1 VSSFKLL
8 GVIINNALKWD
19 DHITV
24 VTSKA
29 AKRLWFLKKT
39 KCSGV
44 SQADLVYYYQ
54 AVIRPVVEYACPVWH
69 TSITG
74 QQSKKLDSIQQR
86 VCEIILHDRPYN
98 DACTV
103 LGLSTLHERRQ
114 EQCQKTLRNLLVV
127 LITVCIT
134 YCQACVI
141 PLSPIV

>member
-39 KCSGV
+39 KCSAV

-74 QQSKKLDSIQQR
+74 QQSKKLDW
-86 VCEIILHDRPYN
+86 
-98 DACTV
+98 
-103 LGLSTLHERRQ
+103 
-114 EQCQKTLRNLLVV
+114 LLKVTGNGT
-127 LITVCIT
+127 IE
-134 YCQACVI
+134 
-141 PLSPIV
+141 